1 MRSVSAFSGN
11 VPSPL
16 AGRSALSPCPPR
28 GYDPASL
35 DRESLALLADT
46 EEQRVAVGQAKKP
59 VEELERIAIR
69 FAGDSGDGIQLTG
82 TKFTESTALA
92 GNDLSTFPDF
102 PAEIRAP
109 AGSLAGVSGFQIH
122 FAAQDIRT
130 PADQP
135 DVLVAFNPAALRAN
149 VEDLKPNGMLIV
161 NVDAFVAKNIERAGY
176 SEADP
181 LAPLRDRYRVVEVP
195 LTSLTREAL
204 RDTKL
209 GAREAD
215 RSKNFFALGLV
226 YWLYGRPTES
236 TVRWM
241 QSRFTGDVLEANL
254 KSLKAGLHFGETTEL
269 FPVSFFVPKAKIQPG
284 VYRNITGNTAL
295 AWGIVGASVQMD
307 RPVFLGA
314 YPITPASDVLHE
326 LTRYRHFGIRTFQA
340 EDEIAAVSAAIGAS
354 YAGHL
359 GICTTS
365 GPGFILKQEAIGL
378 AVMAELPV
386 VIVNIQRAGPSTG
399 MPTKTEQADLLAA
412 MYGRNSESPVPI
424 LAAATPG
431 DCFHIMLEAFRIA
444 VRYMTPVV
452 VLSDGYVANSSEP
465 WLIPDVAALP
475 RMHVEYRTEAEGFQP
490 YQRDPETFA
499 RPWAIPGTAGLEHR
513 IGGLETEE
521 LTGNVSYRPLN
532 HQHMVDQRAEKVA
545 RIAQDLP
552 PVEVNGAPSG
562 ALLVVG
568 WGGTFGAITS
578 AVNEA
583 RAEGLDVSSIHL
595 RHLNPF
601 PSNLGDVL
609 RRFDKV
615 LVAELN
621 SGQLWRLIRAEFVV
635 PAEKLA
641 KVEGQPFKVREIRAA
656 IERMLGGT
664 G

>member
-1 MRSVSAFSGN
+1 
-11 VPSPL
+11 
-16 AGRSALSPCPPR
+16 
-28 GYDPASL
+28 
-35 DRESLALLADT
+35 
-46 EEQRVAVGQAKKP
+46 VGAAKKP
-59 VEELERIAIR
+59 VEELQRVAIR

-109 AGSLAGVSGFQIH
+109 AGSLAGVSGFQIQ
-122 FAAQDIRT
+122 FAGSDIRT
-130 PADQP
+130 PGDQP

-149 VEDLKPNGMLIV
+149 VEDLRPQGMLIV
-161 NVDAFVAKNIERAGY
+161 NSDAFVAKNIERAGY
-176 SEADP
+176 SEEDP
-181 LAPLRDRYRVVEVP
+181 LAPLRDRFRVVDVP

-226 YWLYGRPTES
+226 YWLYGRPIEPTL
-236 TVRWM
+236 RWM
-241 QSRFTGDVLEANL
+241 QARFSADVLEANL
-254 KSLKAGLHFGETTEL
+254 KSLKAGIHFGETTEL
-269 FPVSFFVPKAKIQPG
+269 FPVSFAVPKAKIQPG

-295 AWGIVGASVQMD
+295 AWGIVAAGVQMGK
-307 RPVFLGA
+307 PVFLGA

-326 LTRYRHFGIRTFQA
+326 LTRYRHFGVKTFQA
-340 EDEIAAVSAAIGAS
+340 EDEIAAVSSAIGAS

-359 GICTTS
+359 GVCTTS

-378 AVMAELPV
+378 AVMAELPLV
-386 VIVNIQRAGPSTG
+386 VVNIQRAGPSTG

-412 MYGRNSESPVPI
+412 LYGRNSESPVAV
-424 LAAATPG
+424 LAPATPG
-431 DCFHIMLEAFRIA
+431 DCFTIMLEAFRIA
-444 VRYMTPVV
+444 VRFMTPVV
-452 VLSDGYVANSSEP
+452 VLSDGYLANSSEP
-465 WLIPDVAALP
+465 WLIPDPKALP
-475 RMHVEYRTEAEGFQP
+475 RTRVEHRTDAHGFQP

-499 RPWAIPGTAGLEHR
+499 RPWALPGTPGLEHR

-521 LTGNVSYRPLN
+521 LTGNVSYRPGN
-532 HQHMVDQRAEKVA
+532 HQRMVDQRAEKVA
-545 RIAQDLP
+545 RIAQELP

-562 ALLVVG
+562 QLLVVG
-568 WGGTFGAITS
+568 WGGTHGAITS

-583 RAEGLDVSSIHL
+583 RAAGRDVSSIHL

-601 PSNLGDVL
+601 PTNLGDVL

-621 SGQLWRLIRAEFVV
+621 SGQLWRLLRAEFVI

-641 KVEGQPFKVREIRAA
+641 KVEGQPFKVSELRSA
-656 IERMLGGT
+656 IERLLGGN

>member
-1 MRSVSAFSGN
+1 
-11 VPSPL
+11 
-16 AGRSALSPCPPR
+16 
-28 GYDPASL
+28 
-35 DRESLALLADT
+35 
-46 EEQRVAVGQAKKP
+46 VGQAKKP
-59 VEELERIAIR
+59 VEELDHVAIR

-122 FAAQDIRT
+122 FASQDIKT

-149 VEDLKPNGMLIV
+149 VDDLRPHGMLVV
-161 NVDAFVAKNIERAGY
+161 NSDAFVAKNIERAGY
-176 SEADP
+176 TEADP
-181 LAPLRDRYRVVEVP
+181 LEPLRDRFKVVEVP
-195 LTSLTREAL
+195 MTSLTRESL
-204 RDTKL
+204 RESKL

-226 YWLYGRPTES
+226 YWLYGRPVEPTLE
-236 TVRWM
+236 WM
-241 QSRFTGDVLEANL
+241 KSRFKGDVLEANL
-254 KSLKAGLHFGETTEL
+254 RSLKAGIHFGETTEL

-295 AWGIVGASVQMD
+295 AWGIVAAGVQMD

-326 LTRYRHFGIRTFQA
+326 LARYRHFGVKTFQA

-365 GPGFILKQEAIGL
+365 GPGFILKQEAVGL

-465 WLIPDVAALP
+465 WLIPDPATLP
-475 RMHVEYRTEAEGFQP
+475 RTPVEYRTDPQGFQP
-490 YQRDPETFA
+490 YQRNPETFA
-499 RPWAIPGTAGLEHR
+499 RPWAVPGTPGLEHR

-521 LTGNVSYRPLN
+521 LTGNVSYRPIN
-532 HQHMVDQRAEKVA
+532 HQRMVDQRAEKVA
-545 RIAQDLP
+545 RIANELP
-552 PVEVNGAPSG
+552 PVEVNGSPSG
-562 ALLVVG
+562 QLLVVG
-568 WGGTFGAITS
+568 WGGTYGAITS

-583 RAEGLDVSSIHL
+583 RAAGRDVSSIHL

-601 PSNLGDVL
+601 PANLGDVL
-609 RRFDKV
+609 RRFEKV

-621 SGQLWRLIRAEFVV
+621 SGQLWRLIRAEYVV

-656 IERMLGGT
+656 IERLLGGN

>member
-1 MRSVSAFSGN
+1 
-11 VPSPL
+11 
-16 AGRSALSPCPPR
+16 
-28 GYDPASL
+28 
-35 DRESLALLADT
+35 
-46 EEQRVAVGQAKKP
+46 VGQAKKP
-59 VEELERIAIR
+59 VEELERVAIR

-122 FAAQDIRT
+122 FASQDIKT

-149 VEDLKPNGMLIV
+149 VDDLRPHGMLIV
-161 NVDAFVAKNIERAGY
+161 NSDAFVAKNIERAGY
-176 SEADP
+176 TEEDP
-181 LAPLRDRYRVVEVP
+181 LAPLRDRFRVVDVP

-226 YWLYGRPTES
+226 YWLYGRPVEPTLS
-236 TVRWM
+236 WM
-241 QSRFTGDVLEANL
+241 QARFKADVLEANL
-254 KSLKAGLHFGETTEL
+254 KSLKAGIHFGETTEL
-269 FPVSFFVPKAKIQPG
+269 FPVSFFVPKAKIEPG
-284 VYRNITGNTAL
+284 IYRNITGNTAL
-295 AWGIVGASVQMD
+295 AWGIVAAGVQME

-326 LTRYRHFGIRTFQA
+326 LARYRHFGVKTFQA
-340 EDEIAAVSAAIGAS
+340 EDEIAAASAAIGAS

-365 GPGFILKQEAIGL
+365 GPGFILKQEALGL

-386 VIVNIQRAGPSTG
+386 VVVDIQRAGPSTG

-412 MYGRNSESPVPI
+412 MYGRNSESPVPV
-424 LAAATPG
+424 LAPATPG

-465 WLIPDVAALP
+465 WLIPDPSALP
-475 RMHVEYRTEAEGFQP
+475 RTKVEYRTDPQDFQP

-499 RPWAIPGTAGLEHR
+499 RPWAVPGTPGLEHR

-532 HQHMVDQRAEKVA
+532 HQRMVDQRAEKVA
-545 RIAQDLP
+545 RIANELP
-552 PVEVNGAPSG
+552 PVEVNGSPSG
-562 ALLVVG
+562 QLLVVG
-568 WGGTFGAITS
+568 WGGTYGAITS

-583 RAEGLDVSSIHL
+583 RAAGRDVSSIHL

-601 PSNLGDVL
+601 PTNLGDVL
-609 RRFDKV
+609 RRFEKV

-621 SGQLWRLIRAEFVV
+621 AGQLWRLLRAEFVV

-641 KVEGQPFKVREIRAA
+641 KVEGQPFKVGEVRAA
-656 IERMLGGT
+656 IERLLGGN

>member
-1 MRSVSAFSGN
+1 
-11 VPSPL
+11 
-16 AGRSALSPCPPR
+16 
-28 GYDPASL
+28 
-35 DRESLALLADT
+35 
-46 EEQRVAVGQAKKP
+46 VGQAKKP
-59 VEELERIAIR
+59 VEELDHVAIR

-122 FAAQDIRT
+122 FASQDIKT

-149 VEDLKPNGMLIV
+149 IDDLRPNGMLIV
-161 NVDAFVAKNIERAGY
+161 NADAFVAKNIERAGY
-176 SEADP
+176 TEADP
-181 LAPLRDRYRVVEVP
+181 LEALRDRFKVVEVP
-195 LTSLTREAL
+195 MTSLTREAL
-204 RDTKL
+204 RESKL

-215 RSKNFFALGLV
+215 RSKNFFALGMV
-226 YWLYGRPTES
+226 YWLYGRPVEPTLE
-236 TVRWM
+236 WM
-241 QSRFTGDVLEANL
+241 KARFKAEVLEANL
-254 KSLKAGLHFGETTEL
+254 RSLKAGIHFGETTEL

-295 AWGIVGASVQMD
+295 AWGIVAAGVQMD

-326 LTRYRHFGIRTFQA
+326 LARYRHFGVKTFQA

-365 GPGFILKQEAIGL
+365 GPGFILKQEAVGL

-431 DCFHIMLEAFRIA
+431 DCFHVMLEAFRIA

-465 WLIPDVAALP
+465 WLIPDPATLP
-475 RMHVEYRTEAEGFQP
+475 RTQVEYRTDPQGFQP

-499 RPWAIPGTAGLEHR
+499 RPWAVPGTKGLEHR

-521 LTGNVSYRPLN
+521 LTGNVSYRPIN
-532 HQHMVDQRAEKVA
+532 HQRMTDQRAEKVA
-545 RIAQDLP
+545 RIANELP

-562 ALLVVG
+562 QLLVVG
-568 WGGTFGAITS
+568 WGGTYGAITS

-583 RAEGLDVSSIHL
+583 RAAGRDVSSIHL

-601 PSNLGDVL
+601 PANLGDVL
-609 RRFDKV
+609 RRFEKV

-621 SGQLWRLIRAEFVV
+621 SGQLWRLIRAEYVV

-656 IERMLGGT
+656 IERLLGGN